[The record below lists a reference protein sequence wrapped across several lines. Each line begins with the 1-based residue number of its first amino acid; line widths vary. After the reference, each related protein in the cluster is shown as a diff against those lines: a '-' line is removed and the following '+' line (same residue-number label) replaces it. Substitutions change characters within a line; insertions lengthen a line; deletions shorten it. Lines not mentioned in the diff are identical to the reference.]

1 MATHHGKEGVVTVG
15 GTAIGNVTGYTLDT
29 TQDVVETTA
38 LEDSNKSFLVGRG
51 TFTASIDMNYDET
64 NAQQASLTQGSS
76 LSFVFLP
83 EGNSSGDE
91 SFSGTGIVTGMSVGV
106 TLDGVTTRT
115 VSLQGSGGITTISV
129 HLTHKLLKYPNGD

>member
-1 MATHHGKEGVVTVG
+1 MAVHHGKEGVITVG

-29 TQDVVETTA
+29 NHDVVESTA

-91 SFSGTGIVTGMSVGV
+91 SFSGTGIVTSMSVGV

-115 VSLQGSGGITTISV
+115 VALQGTGGITIGTV
-129 HLTHKLLKYPNGD
+129 

>member
-15 GTAIGNVTGYTLDT
+15 GSAIGNVTGYTIDT
-29 TQDVVETTA
+29 THDTVEDTS
-38 LEDSNKSFLVGRG
+38 LEDSNKSYLVGRG

-64 NAQQASLTQGSS
+64 DAQQASLTTGSS

-83 EGNSSGDE
+83 EGNASGDE
-91 SFSGTGIVTGMSVGV
+91 SLSGTGIVTGMSIGL

-115 VSLQGSGGITTISV
+115 VSLQGTGG
-129 HLTHKLLKYPNGD
+129 LTVGTV

>member
-15 GTAIGNVTGYTLDT
+15 GTAIGNVTGFTIDT
-29 TQDVVETTA
+29 THDTVEDTS
-38 LEDSNKSFLVGRG
+38 LEDSNKSYLVGRG

-64 NAQQASLTQGSS
+64 DAQQSSLTTGSS

-83 EGNSSGDE
+83 EGNTSGDE
-91 SFSGTGIVTGMSVGV
+91 SFSGTGIVTGMSIGL

-115 VSLQGSGGITTISV
+115 VSLQGTGG
-129 HLTHKLLKYPNGD
+129 LTVGTV

>member
-15 GTAIGNVTGYTLDT
+15 GTAIGNVTGFTIDT
-29 TQDVVETTA
+29 THDTVEDTS
-38 LEDSNKSFLVGRG
+38 LEDSNKSYLVGRG

-64 NAQQASLTQGSS
+64 DAQQSTLTTGSS

-83 EGNSSGDE
+83 EGNTSGDE
-91 SFSGTGIVTGMSVGV
+91 SFSGTGIVTGMSVGL

-115 VSLQGSGGITTISV
+115 VSLQGTGGLTIGTV
-129 HLTHKLLKYPNGD
+129 

>member
-15 GTAIGNVTGYTLDT
+15 GTAIGNVTGFTIDT
-29 TQDVVETTA
+29 THDTVEDTS
-38 LEDSNKSFLVGRG
+38 LEDSNKSYLVGRG

-64 NAQQASLTQGSS
+64 DAQQSSLTTGSS

-83 EGNSSGDE
+83 EGNTTGDE
-91 SFSGTGIVTGMSVGV
+91 SFSGTGIVTGMSVGL

-115 VSLQGSGGITTISV
+115 VSLQGTGG
-129 HLTHKLLKYPNGD
+129 LTVGTV

>member
-29 TQDVVETTA
+29 TQDVVEDTA
-38 LEDSNKSFLVGRG
+38 LDSSNKSYLVGRG

-64 NAQQASLTQGSS
+64 NAQQASLLQGSS

-83 EGNSSGDE
+83 EGNASGDE

-115 VSLQGSGGITTISV
+115 VSIQGTGGITIGTV
-129 HLTHKLLKYPNGD
+129 

>member
-15 GTAIGNVTGYTLDT
+15 GTAIGNVTGFTIDT
-29 TQDVVETTA
+29 THDTVEDTS
-38 LEDSNKSFLVGRG
+38 LEDSNKSYLVGRG

-64 NAQQASLTQGSS
+64 DAQQSSLTTGSS

-91 SFSGTGIVTGMSVGV
+91 SFSGTGIVTGMSIGL

-115 VSLQGSGGITTISV
+115 VSLQGTGGLTIGTV
-129 HLTHKLLKYPNGD
+129 

>member
-38 LEDSNKSFLVGRG
+38 LEDSNNSYLVGRG

-64 NAQQASLTQGSS
+64 NAQQASLVQGSS

-83 EGNSSGDE
+83 EGNASGDE

-115 VSLQGSGGITTISV
+115 VSLQGTGGITIGTV
-129 HLTHKLLKYPNGD
+129 

>member
-15 GTAIGNVTGYTLDT
+15 GSAIGNVTGYTIDT
-29 TQDVVETTA
+29 THDTVEDTS
-38 LEDSNKSFLVGRG
+38 LEDSNKSYLVGRG

-64 NAQQASLTQGSS
+64 NAQQASLVQGSS

-83 EGNSSGDE
+83 EGNASGDE

-115 VSLQGSGGITTISV
+115 VSLQGTGGITIGTV
-129 HLTHKLLKYPNGD
+129 

>member
-29 TQDVVETTA
+29 TQDVVEDTA
-38 LEDSNKSFLVGRG
+38 LDSSNKSYLVGRG

-64 NAQQASLTQGSS
+64 NAQQASLVQGSS

-83 EGNSSGDE
+83 EGNASGDE

-115 VSLQGSGGITTISV
+115 VSLQGTGGITIGTV
-129 HLTHKLLKYPNGD
+129 